1 MDLLREEIACKT
13 LSDTNKIDIMQ
24 QAVAPCPEIVMSIKG
39 KPTRSLLDSGSEVTL
54 VNESYYKEH
63 IEHRLLPS
71 SGSYNNSHNLF
82 SLRGVEEGHVPLS
95 KHFECDIEVG
105 GQLVHRVGILVKKD
119 KIPLVDSKGRKAKT
133 PALLGSNL
141 IRIAVNEFC
150 ETFGEDCLRLFECP
164 KVISPLWFSTLCL
177 YYYAHIHKKSG
188 VGASS
193 VQSDDPS
200 KDNDRN
206 SHNNQSSKPKRSQ
219 EQRKNSNEAKSEK
232 NSGKSKNTQT
242 GSGKQRDK
250 KLNTLGGYAGRV
262 MVGNHRQP
270 ICIPAGT
277 SKVVI
282 GKTQDKLPRGS
293 YMVEATDDDNLPCG
307 VSVNHTYVNP
317 TKAKQVSVI
326 LLNTN
331 SYNVLIRQ
339 PLYAATIWDVELKDW
354 DYEPIITKSDEANT
368 FEVKLQPVPPEDL
381 REEILS
387 NATEVNQE
395 TNDTSGRSA
404 SDEKDEKPSFG
415 ARPNT
420 KNPDFDFKKELE
432 QLPFELNIGDAP
444 LTREQQ
450 ARLINVI
457 YDHTE
462 VFSLFDG
469 DLGFCDV
476 LKHSIPTTTD
486 KPVYLPHRQIPVQLQ
501 SEVKKCLDNWLKQG
515 IIRPSKSPYASQVV
529 IVRKKTGEIRL
540 CVDFRKLNAISIRDS
555 FPLPRVEEAL
565 QAVQAAVWFSSFD
578 LAQGY
583 LQMAMEE
590 EDIEKTA
597 FRAGSSG
604 LYEFTRMPFG
614 LTNAGASFCRLMEMC
629 IGDQQYVT
637 LLFYLDDICI
647 FAETADQMLDRI
659 EFVFSRLKEFNLKIK
674 PKKSHFFQTSV
685 TFLGHILS
693 ANGVSPN
700 LEKVAKIKDWPTPK
714 TPKEVHSFVG
724 LASYY
729 RRFIPNFAKWAGP
742 LHALIVP
749 ASFKQKIRRG
759 EMKKSDLPEFQWT
772 PVCQEGFDQLKKAL
786 TEAPVLAY
794 PDYSKPFILETDAS
808 LKGLGAVLS
817 QKGDDNEIRVV
828 AYASRS
834 LRPSEKSMRD
844 YSSAKIELMALKWS
858 VCDKF
863 KDYLLGSKFTVFT
876 DNNPLCYIK
885 SSKLGAAQIRWLS
898 ELTLYDFDIVY
909 RTGKSNLVA
918 DALSR
923 HPEVEEEIEKEG
935 PSESDDDEWI
945 AVSYQV
951 EEQGG
956 HISSME
962 FNQAISELV
971 GGTKIDKKLKDRI
984 QVTDVAKEKLN
995 GKTIEVAT
1003 GMVSLFDSIT
1013 PKEMAEFQRQDNQI
1027 APIFTHVEQD
1037 QKPSK
1042 KVTYQIRSKL
1052 AHKLALQ
1059 WDRLILKQGV
1069 LHRLYI
1075 FNEME
1080 YHQLVLPQR
1089 YHRKVLTALH
1099 DHMGHQGIDRTLD
1112 LLRERVYWPS
1122 MAKDAQNWVTN
1133 CRRCQIA
1140 RGDYNQPKPKIGH
1153 LEAHNPLDLV
1163 CLDFTKIDPSKT
1175 GKENVLVIT
1184 DAFTKFS
1191 LAVCTPNQTAK
1202 TVAKILV
1209 EKWFHVYG
1217 VPSRIHSDQ
1226 GRCFDSNIIK
1236 ALCKMYGVEQSF
1248 TSPYN
1253 PRGNAFCECF
1263 NRTLFGLLKTLKSE
1277 EKADWP
1283 SHLPA
1288 LVFAYN
1294 ATPHASTGYQ
1304 PYQLMFGRRAPAPC
1318 DNWLGLRAYNDDKSI
1333 TRIDWVD
1340 QQLEQLLHANKRAQ
1354 KNIKATNAKNRKAA
1368 GGKDLVIPVGNLVLL
1383 RDHPEGRN
1391 KIQDNNKD
1399 QIYIVTRHHDNRNA
1413 YFVKP
1418 LGSKCQPKQVNRREM
1433 FDLGITE
1440 DQELERQK
1448 QEKENEEEDETNEL
1462 PLYNPA
1468 VSRKKDFIE
1477 HPYNLRPRNRK
1488 TVNSQAVLVSTRL

>member
-13 LSDTNKIDIMQ
+13 LSDTNKINIMQ

-54 VNESYYKEH
+54 VNESYFKEH

-105 GQLVHRVGILVKKD
+105 GQIVHRVGILVKKD

-164 KVISPLWFSTLCL
+164 KGISPLWFSTLCL

-200 KDNDRN
+200 KDNDG
-206 SHNNQSSKPKRSQ
+206 NNHDNQPLRPKRNQ
-219 EQRKNSNEAKSEK
+219 EHCKNSNEAKSDK
-232 NSGKSKNTQT
+232 DSGKNKNTQT
-242 GSGKQRDK
+242 GSGKHRNK

-262 MVGNHRQP
+262 MVGDRKQP

-282 GKTQDKLPRGS
+282 GKMQEKLPRGS

-331 SYNVLIRQ
+331 SYNVWIRQ
-339 PLYAATIWDVELKDW
+339 PLYAAAIWDVELKDW

-387 NATEVNQE
+387 NATGVNQE

-404 SDEKDEKPSFG
+404 SNEKDEKPSFG

-420 KNPDFDFKKELE
+420 KDPDFDFKKELE
-432 QLPFELNIGDAP
+432 RLPFELNIGDAP
-444 LTREQQ
+444 LTRDQQ
-450 ARLINVI
+450 ARLIDVI
-457 YDHTE
+457 YNHTE

-501 SEVKKCLDNWLKQG
+501 SEVRKCLDNWLKQG

-693 ANGVSPN
+693 ADGVSPN
-700 LEKVAKIKDWPTPK
+700 PEKVAKIKDWPTPK

-772 PVCQEGFDQLKKAL
+772 PACQEGFDQLKKAL

-817 QKGDDNEIRVV
+817 QKGDDNEIRVI

-898 ELTLYDFDIVY
+898 ELALYDFDIVY

-923 HPEVEEEIEKEG
+923 RPEVEEEIEKEVS
-935 PSESDDDEWI
+935 PESDDEEWI

-956 HISSME
+956 RVSSME
-962 FNQAISELV
+962 FNQVISELV

-1027 APIFTHVEQD
+1027 APIFAYVEQD

-1042 KVTYQIRSKL
+1042 KIIYQIRSKL
-1052 AHKLALQ
+1052 ARKLALQ

-1089 YHRKVLTALH
+1089 YHRKVITALH

-1209 EKWFHVYG
+1209 KKWFHVYG
-1217 VPSRIHSDQ
+1217 IPTRIHSDQ

-1253 PRGNAFCECF
+1253 PRGNAFCERF

-1283 SHLPA
+1283 SYLPA

-1368 GGKDLVIPVGNLVLL
+1368 GGKDLIIPVGNLVLL

-1399 QIYIVTRHHDNRNA
+1399 QIYIVTGHHDNRNA

-1418 LGSKCQPKQVNRREM
+1418 LGSKYQPKQVNRREM

-1440 DQELERQK
+1440 NQEFERQK
-1448 QEKENEEEDETNEL
+1448 QENEKEEEDETSEL

-1468 VSRKKDFIE
+1468 VSRKKNFIE
-1477 HPYNLRPRNRK
+1477 RPYNLRPRNRK
-1488 TVNSQAVLVSTRL
+1488 TANSHAVLVSTRL

>member
-1 MDLLREEIACKT
+1 M
-13 LSDTNKIDIMQ
+13 
-24 QAVAPCPEIVMSIKG
+24 
-39 KPTRSLLDSGSEVTL
+39 
-54 VNESYYKEH
+54 
-63 IEHRLLPS
+63 
-71 SGSYNNSHNLF
+71 
-82 SLRGVEEGHVPLS
+82 
-95 KHFECDIEVG
+95 
-105 GQLVHRVGILVKKD
+105 
-119 KIPLVDSKGRKAKT
+119 
-133 PALLGSNL
+133 
-141 IRIAVNEFC
+141 
-150 ETFGEDCLRLFECP
+150 
-164 KVISPLWFSTLCL
+164 
-177 YYYAHIHKKSG
+177 
-188 VGASS
+188 
-193 VQSDDPS
+193 
-200 KDNDRN
+200 
-206 SHNNQSSKPKRSQ
+206 
-219 EQRKNSNEAKSEK
+219 
-232 NSGKSKNTQT
+232 
-242 GSGKQRDK
+242 
-250 KLNTLGGYAGRV
+250 GGYAGQV
-262 MVGNHRQP
+262 MVGDHRQP

-331 SYNVLIRQ
+331 SYNVWIRQ

-368 FEVKLQPVPPEDL
+368 FEVKLQPGPPEDL
-381 REEILS
+381 LEEILS
-387 NATEVNQE
+387 SATKVSQE
-395 TNDTSGRSA
+395 TNDTNDTSGKST
-404 SDEKDEKPSFG
+404 SNEKDEKPSFG
-415 ARPNT
+415 VRPDT

-432 QLPFELNIGDAP
+432 RLPFELNIGDAP
-444 LTREQQ
+444 LTHEQQ
-450 ARLINVI
+450 ACLINVI

-501 SEVKKCLDNWLKQG
+501 SEVRKCLDNWLKQG

-540 CVDFRKLNAISIRDS
+540 CVDFRKLNAISIHDS

-565 QAVQAAVWFSSFD
+565 QAIQAAVWFSSFD

-614 LTNAGASFCRLMEMC
+614 LTNAGTSFCRFMEMC

-647 FAETADQMLDRI
+647 FVKTADQMLDHI

-700 LEKVAKIKDWPTPK
+700 PEKVAKIKDWPTPK

-749 ASFKQKIRRG
+749 ASFKQKIRKG

-772 PVCQEGFDQLKKAL
+772 SACQEGFDQLKKAL

-817 QKGDDNEIRVV
+817 QKGDNNEIRVV

-834 LRPSEKSMRD
+834 LRPSETSMRD
-844 YSSAKIELMALKWS
+844 YSSAKIKLMALKWS

-885 SSKLGAAQIRWLS
+885 SSKLGATQIHWLS
-898 ELTLYDFDIVY
+898 ELALYDFDIVY
-909 RTGKSNLVA
+909 CSGKSNLVA

-923 HPEVEEEIEKEG
+923 RPEVEEEIEKEI
-935 PSESDDDEWI
+935 PPESDDDEWI

-956 HISSME
+956 RISSME
-962 FNQAISELV
+962 VNQVISELV
-971 GGTKIDKKLKDRI
+971 GGIKVDKKLKDRI
-984 QVTDVAKEKLN
+984 QVTDVMKEELN
-995 GKTIEVAT
+995 EKTTEVAT

-1013 PKEMAEFQRQDNQI
+1013 PKEMAKFQHQDNQI
-1027 APIFTHVEQD
+1027 APILTYVDQD

-1052 AHKLALQ
+1052 ARKLALQ

-1069 LHRLYI
+1069 LHWLYI

-1099 DHMGHQGIDRTLD
+1099 DHMGQQGIDRTLD

-1133 CRRCQIA
+1133 CRRCQIT
-1140 RGDYNQPKPKIGH
+1140 RGDYNRPKPTIGH

-1163 CLDFTKIDPSKT
+1163 CLDFTKVDPSKT

-1191 LAVCTPNQTAK
+1191 LVVCTPNQTAK

-1209 EKWFHVYG
+1209 EKWFHIYG
-1217 VPSRIHSDQ
+1217 VPSHIHSDQ

-1236 ALCKMYGVEQSF
+1236 ALCKMYGIEQSF
-1248 TSPYN
+1248 
-1253 PRGNAFCECF
+1253 
-1263 NRTLFGLLKTLKSE
+1263 
-1277 EKADWP
+1277 
-1283 SHLPA
+1283 
-1288 LVFAYN
+1288 
-1294 ATPHASTGYQ
+1294 
-1304 PYQLMFGRRAPAPC
+1304 
-1318 DNWLGLRAYNDDKSI
+1318 
-1333 TRIDWVD
+1333 
-1340 QQLEQLLHANKRAQ
+1340 
-1354 KNIKATNAKNRKAA
+1354 
-1368 GGKDLVIPVGNLVLL
+1368 PV
-1383 RDHPEGRN
+1383 
-1391 KIQDNNKD
+1391 
-1399 QIYIVTRHHDNRNA
+1399 
-1413 YFVKP
+1413 
-1418 LGSKCQPKQVNRREM
+1418 
-1433 FDLGITE
+1433 
-1440 DQELERQK
+1440 
-1448 QEKENEEEDETNEL
+1448 
-1462 PLYNPA
+1462 
-1468 VSRKKDFIE
+1468 
-1477 HPYNLRPRNRK
+1477 
-1488 TVNSQAVLVSTRL
+1488 

>member
-1 MDLLREEIACKT
+1 M
-13 LSDTNKIDIMQ
+13 
-24 QAVAPCPEIVMSIKG
+24 
-39 KPTRSLLDSGSEVTL
+39 
-54 VNESYYKEH
+54 
-63 IEHRLLPS
+63 
-71 SGSYNNSHNLF
+71 
-82 SLRGVEEGHVPLS
+82 
-95 KHFECDIEVG
+95 
-105 GQLVHRVGILVKKD
+105 
-119 KIPLVDSKGRKAKT
+119 
-133 PALLGSNL
+133 
-141 IRIAVNEFC
+141 
-150 ETFGEDCLRLFECP
+150 ECP
-164 KVISPLWFSTLCL
+164 KEISPLWFSTLCL
-177 YYYAHIHKKSG
+177 YHYAHIHKKSG

-200 KDNDRN
+200 KDNDGN
-206 SHNNQSSKPKRSQ
+206 SRDNQPLRPKRSQ
-219 EQRKNSNEAKSEK
+219 EHCKNSNEAKSD
-232 NSGKSKNTQT
+232 KSKNTQT
-242 GSGKQRDK
+242 GSGKQRNK

-262 MVGNHRQP
+262 MVGDRKQP

-282 GKTQDKLPRGS
+282 GKTQEKLPRGS
-293 YMVEATDDDNLPCG
+293 YMIEATDDDNLPCG
-307 VSVNHTYVNP
+307 VGVNHTYVNP
-317 TKAKQVSVI
+317 TKSNQVSVI

-331 SYNVLIRQ
+331 SYNVWIRQ
-339 PLYAATIWDVELKDW
+339 PLYAAAIWDVKLKDW

-395 TNDTSGRSA
+395 TNNTSGRSA
-404 SDEKDEKPSFG
+404 SNEKDEKPSFG
-415 ARPNT
+415 AKPNT
-420 KNPDFDFKKELE
+420 KDPNFDFKKELE
-432 QLPFELNIGDAP
+432 RLPFELNIGDAP
-444 LTREQQ
+444 LTRDQQ
-450 ARLINVI
+450 ARLIDVI
-457 YDHTE
+457 YNHTE

-501 SEVKKCLDNWLKQG
+501 SEVRKCLDNWLKQG
-515 IIRPSKSPYASQVV
+515 IICPSKSPYASQVV
-529 IVRKKTGEIRL
+529 IVRKKTSEIRL
-540 CVDFRKLNAISIRDS
+540 CVNFRKLNAISICDS

-647 FAETADQMLDRI
+647 FVETADQMLDRI

-674 PKKSHFFQTSV
+674 PKKSHFLQTSI

-693 ANGVSPN
+693 ADGVSPN
-700 LEKVAKIKDWPTPK
+700 PEKVAKIKDWPTPK

-729 RRFIPNFAKWAGP
+729 CRFIPNFAKWAGP

-772 PVCQEGFDQLKKAL
+772 PACQEGFDQLKKAL

-817 QKGDDNEIRVV
+817 QKGDDNEIRVIT
-828 AYASRS
+828 YASRS

-885 SSKLGAAQIRWLS
+885 SSKLGATQIRWLS
-898 ELTLYDFDIVY
+898 ELALYNFDIVY
-909 RTGKSNLVA
+909 HTGKSNLVT
-918 DALSR
+918 DTLSR
-923 HPEVEEEIEKEG
+923 RPEVEEEIKKEVL
-935 PSESDDDEWI
+935 PESDDEESI

-951 EEQGG
+951 KEQGG
-956 HISSME
+956 CVSSME
-962 FNQAISELV
+962 FNQVISELV

-1027 APIFTHVEQD
+1027 APIFTHVKQD
-1037 QKPSK
+1037 KKPSK
-1042 KVTYQIRSKL
+1042 IVTYQIRSKL
-1052 AHKLALQ
+1052 ARKLALQ

-1089 YHRKVLTALH
+1089 YHRKVLMALH

-1153 LEAHNPLDLV
+1153 LEAHNPSDLV

-1175 GKENVLVIT
+1175 GK
-1184 DAFTKFS
+1184 
-1191 LAVCTPNQTAK
+1191 
-1202 TVAKILV
+1202 
-1209 EKWFHVYG
+1209 
-1217 VPSRIHSDQ
+1217 
-1226 GRCFDSNIIK
+1226 
-1236 ALCKMYGVEQSF
+1236 
-1248 TSPYN
+1248 
-1253 PRGNAFCECF
+1253 
-1263 NRTLFGLLKTLKSE
+1263 
-1277 EKADWP
+1277 
-1283 SHLPA
+1283 
-1288 LVFAYN
+1288 
-1294 ATPHASTGYQ
+1294 
-1304 PYQLMFGRRAPAPC
+1304 
-1318 DNWLGLRAYNDDKSI
+1318 
-1333 TRIDWVD
+1333 
-1340 QQLEQLLHANKRAQ
+1340 
-1354 KNIKATNAKNRKAA
+1354 
-1368 GGKDLVIPVGNLVLL
+1368 
-1383 RDHPEGRN
+1383 
-1391 KIQDNNKD
+1391 
-1399 QIYIVTRHHDNRNA
+1399 
-1413 YFVKP
+1413 
-1418 LGSKCQPKQVNRREM
+1418 
-1433 FDLGITE
+1433 
-1440 DQELERQK
+1440 
-1448 QEKENEEEDETNEL
+1448 
-1462 PLYNPA
+1462 
-1468 VSRKKDFIE
+1468 
-1477 HPYNLRPRNRK
+1477 
-1488 TVNSQAVLVSTRL
+1488 